1 MARVV
6 SLLQVRSG
14 PGGVDDVIEAGCEVL
29 GVHGLAVSL
38 VVPGIGLEPV
48 SCSGKQAQMFGD
60 LQFTLGEGPS
70 VDAAHK
76 GRAVS
81 VADLAGERA
90 DRWPLLLRETAGIRV
105 RSVFCFPL
113 TIGAI
118 RVGVLTATRR
128 QVSALTRQQ
137 SDDALALTATLTHL
151 YLSSEPDHH
160 EITPHE
166 DFHHMVVHQ
175 ATGMLSVQ
183 LGTSLAQALLRLRA
197 HAYGQNRPITD
208 IAQDIVDRRL
218 RLSPPTDGELAPTE
232 DKD

>member
-1 MARVV
+1 MAKVV
-6 SLLQVRSG
+6 SQLQVKSG
-14 PGGVDDVIEAGCEVL
+14 RDGVDAVIEAGCEVL

-38 VVPGIGLEPV
+38 EVPGIGLEPV
-48 SCSGKQAQMFGD
+48 SCFGRRAQMFED

-70 VDAAHK
+70 VDVARN

-90 DRWPLLLRETAGIRV
+90 DRWPLLLREIAGIRV

-113 TIGAI
+113 AIGAI

-128 QVSALTRQQ
+128 QVSALTRMQ
-137 SDDALALTATLTHL
+137 SDDALALTAILTHH
-151 YLSSEPDHH
+151 YLSRAPEHR
-160 EITPHE
+160 EILVDE
-166 DFHHMVVHQ
+166 DFHHTVVHQ

-197 HAYGQNRPITD
+197 HAYGKNRPIMHV
-208 IAQDIVDRRL
+208 AQDIVDRRL
-218 RLSPPTDGELAPTE
+218 RLPPTGEPTPPA
-232 DKD
+232 DKE